1 MSKQTYLNFLWN
13 SVNSHGVHSPF
24 VYGLV
29 SEGFYEKERLVYN
42 IKYDHTAPDLP
53 KPALKTLLK
62 TIAHFKSY
70 KLLVLGENET
80 GVNQTTETIRSAA
93 EAVSAKIWFY
103 STFVPV
109 PGGVDLAYLC
119 GDDTASLLHLL
130 GQLKKD
136 ANNNSV
142 AVVANI
148 HATEAMEAAWA
159 AIKKDANVTVTV
171 DTYHL
176 GLIFFR
182 REQTKQHFVIRP
194 FQSVFLDAVLG
205 IRNLWGLIG

>member
-1 MSKQTYLNFLWN
+1 MKAMSYLKFLWI

-24 VYGLV
+24 VYKLV
-29 SEGFYEKERLVYN
+29 TEGFYEKERLVYN
-42 IKYDHTAPDLP
+42 IKYNTSGSGLNQQAV
-53 KPALKTLLK
+53 KILLK

-70 KLLVLGENET
+70 KLLVLGDDEVA
-80 GVNQTTETIRSAA
+80 VNQITETIRSAA
-93 EAVSAKIWFY
+93 DAISAKIWFY

-119 GDDTASLLHLL
+119 GDDQAALLHSLK
-130 GQLKKD
+130 QLKAD
-136 ANNNSV
+136 VNNDSV
-142 AVVANI
+142 ALVANI
-148 HATEAMEAAWA
+148 HASEAMEAAWD
-159 AIKKDANVTVTV
+159 AIKKDPNVTVTI

-182 REQTKQHFVIRP
+182 REQPKQHFIIRP

-205 IRNLWGLIG
+205 IRSLWGLLG

>member
-1 MSKQTYLNFLWN
+1 MSYILFLWKSSN
-13 SVNSHGVHSPF
+13 AHGVHSPF
-24 VYGLV
+24 VYSLV
-29 SEGFYEKERLVYN
+29 TNGFYEKERLVYN
-42 IKYDHTAPDLP
+42 IKYENTSPGLS
-53 KPALKTLLK
+53 KLVVKTLLK

-70 KLLVLGENET
+70 KLIVLGDDE
-80 GVNQTTETIRSAA
+80 VAVSQVTETIRNAA
-93 EAVSAKIWFY
+93 EQISAKIWFY

-119 GDDTASLLHLL
+119 GNDKASLLRLL
-130 GQLKKD
+130 AQLKQD
-136 ANNNSV
+136 VNNNTV

-148 HATEAMEAAWA
+148 HASEAMEAAWE
-159 AIKKDANVTVTV
+159 AIKKDPNVIVTV

-182 REQTKQHFVIRP
+182 REQTKQHFIIRP
-194 FQSVFLDAVLG
+194 YKSVIIDALLG